1 MSHEDACAFLE
12 RMKSDDA
19 FNEAVNRMEDAETR
33 MAFIDRQVY
42 QFTLNEL
49 YEASYIMTF

>member
-1 MSHEDACAFLE
+1 MSLAQANAFLE
-12 RMKSDDA
+12 RMKHDDA

-33 MAFIDRQVY
+33 MAFIDRQGY

-49 YEASYIMTF
+49 DEASYIMTF